1 MSKKMTIW
9 IVDDDSSV
17 RKAVKRLVQSAG
29 FSSRTFASGQE
40 FLNSGVTGK
49 DGILVLDIRMPG
61 LNGLETQ
68 KQLCASGAG
77 IPIIFITAHEDPH
90 TRTIAM
96 AAGAVAFILK
106 PFDDQSLL
114 DAINIASQDGWHERQ

>member
-17 RKAVKRLVQSAG
+17 RKAVNRLVQSAG

-114 DAINIASQDGWHERQ
+114 DAINIASQEGWHEKQ